1 MEPAGA
7 PTGSDYLN
15 RSMSSRD
22 ETQLPAIVVAGSDDD
37 LGVAKSDIGR
47 RYGSDYDVRCW
58 CDPQQA
64 VDDLRNLRRDGRE
77 VALILVGAI
86 AAEQPRL
93 LPEMRSLHPRAKRA
107 ALLRWGDVK
116 TWRPVLDALARGD
129 LDHWIFRTESR
140 GDEDFHYALT
150 ALLNA
155 WAELRRPSDE
165 VVQIIGDPTS
175 PRAITMRDI
184 FSRYHIPIGFYD
196 AASSEGRRLLADYG
210 LGPSPRLPI
219 VVLRFRADL
228 APLQD
233 PSDREIADAFGV
245 EDVTLDGRHTFDL
258 AIVGA
263 GPAGLAAAVSA
274 SSEGIDTVVIERQAI
289 GGQAGTT
296 SLIRNYPGF
305 SAGVSGSFLARAMF
319 TQAWGLGARFLFMR
333 EVSSFEREEDGALR
347 LVFRDETFLRARSVV
362 FAMGVSYRRL
372 EAPGVEEL
380 VGHGVF
386 YTPALSEVRG
396 LEGRPVA
403 VVGGGNSAGQAAM
416 HLSSY
421 ASSVTLLV
429 RGPSLARSMS
439 EYLIRALAEARNV
452 NVRFRA
458 EVAGAFGVGRLERI
472 TVRDVAG
479 GGEEP
484 LEAAAL
490 FVLIGSEPRT
500 EWLEGVVALD
510 RWGFVLV
517 GADAGAAQG
526 FAASVP
532 GVFAAGDVRAG
543 SVKRVASAVGEGA
556 VVITQVHP
564 YLTSPR

>member
-1 MEPAGA
+1 
-7 PTGSDYLN
+7 
-15 RSMSSRD
+15 MSSPD

-37 LGVAKSDIGR
+37 LGVAKSEIGR

-58 CDPQQA
+58 SDPQQA

-107 ALLRWGDVK
+107 ALLRWGDLK
-116 TWRPVLDALARGD
+116 AGRPVLDALARGD
-129 LDHWIFRTESR
+129 LDHFTLRPGSR
-140 GDEDFHYALT
+140 GDVYFHHALT

-155 WAELRRPSDE
+155 WAELRRPSYE

-175 PRAITMRDI
+175 PRSIALRDVL
-184 FSRYHIPIGFYD
+184 SRYHVPFGFYD
-196 AASSEGRRLLADYG
+196 ATSSEGRMLLADYG

-219 VVLRFRADL
+219 VSLRFRADL

-245 EDVTLDGRHTFDL
+245 DVTLDGRHTFDL

-274 SSEGIDTVVIERQAI
+274 SSERIDTVVIERQAI

-305 SAGVSGSFLARAMF
+305 SAGVSGSFLANAMF

-347 LVFRDETFLRARSVV
+347 LVFRDGMFLRARSVL

-380 VGHGVF
+380 VGRGVF

-429 RGPSLARSMS
+429 RGPSLAQSMS

-452 NVRFRA
+452 TVRFRA
-458 EVAGAFGVGRLERI
+458 EVAGAFGAGRLERI

-517 GADAGAAQG
+517 GADAGATQG

-556 VVITQVHP
+556 VVISQVHAH
-564 YLTSPR
+564 LASPR